1 MALEF
6 GYGEDADFGMQL
18 KRKGFDFLYL
28 SNLTILHLK
37 APLGV
42 FRTKPKL
49 KWDNDVVEPKPSPT
63 VMLLKKMYF
72 TNEQKLSYKLTAIL
86 KNINKSFFQNP
97 FSYHRTVNDKWN
109 RSQYWENKLKNE

>member
-1 MALEF
+1 
-6 GYGEDADFGMQL
+6 
-18 KRKGFDFLYL
+18 
-28 SNLTILHLK
+28 
-37 APLGV
+37 LGV

-97 FSYHRTVNDKWN
+97 FSYLRTVNDKWN